1 MTTDDRQTCA
11 DDGDT
16 HDIVDK
22 TPAANVSAV
31 YANAN
36 TAAFE
41 EMFTAFK
48 KKSEEQEKLIGFL
61 AKQVETLTAR
71 TKVVLPRGATKL
83 CGGRLDFATP
93 LGRIANTRDKS
104 SGQATNET
112 APAAAQKDPSDHSNP
127 SEKETYVH
135 PRRTRSRAARDDSS
149 FDKPMMEE
157 EENIFWVEQEELA
170 EKQARITRS
179 KREDVQGEHNC
190 AINSEQGKTSGNTW
204 TRNQYKNNTLCEFHQ
219 TKGHSTANCK
229 VLGARLAA
237 KLLVGKLSK
246 VTGIKDLLLDSD

>member
-71 TKVVLPRGATKL
+71 TKVVLPRGVTKL
-83 CGGRLDFATP
+83 CGRRLDFETP

-127 SEKETYVH
+127 SEKETY
-135 PRRTRSRAARDDSS
+135 
-149 FDKPMMEE
+149 
-157 EENIFWVEQEELA
+157 
-170 EKQARITRS
+170 
-179 KREDVQGEHNC
+179 
-190 AINSEQGKTSGNTW
+190 GKTSKATTIARSIQNRERHPEIPGPGTSIRTIPYANSIRQRG
-204 TRNQYKNNTLCEFHQ
+204 TRPR
-219 TKGHSTANCK
+219 TAK
-229 VLGARLAA
+229 FSALG
-237 KLLVGKLSK
+237 
-246 VTGIKDLLLDSD
+246 